1 LPEKEESECKK
12 NLQTEASKQ
21 ASSQSINQ
29 SINQSIPPSPRLA
42 SHACQYSAL
51 NAFSPPTVTERGII
65 KTRKKKNG

>member
-1 LPEKEESECKK
+1 MQEKF
-12 NLQTEASKQ
+12 ADRSKQ
-21 ASSQSINQ
+21 ASKQSINQ
-29 SINQSIPPSPRLA
+29 SINQFHPRLA